1 MEVLDIK
8 RLRDI
13 TAGNQEIEQ
22 ELFRLFDQTAN
33 RCLGNL
39 EKSISDVE
47 AWKQAAHELKGAA
60 ANMGAL
66 KLLEISKKAEVLFD
80 LSQNE
85 KNVMIESIRDAIEE
99 FKQFKNQLYK
109 Q

>member
-1 MEVLDIK
+1 MEILDVK

-13 TAGNQEIEQ
+13 TAGNKDTEQ
-22 ELFRLFDQTAN
+22 ELFRLFDQTTN
-33 RCLGNL
+33 RCLVNL
-39 EKSISDVE
+39 EKSMNDGE
-47 AWKQAAHELKGAA
+47 AWKRAAHEFKGAA

-85 KNVMIESIRDAIEE
+85 KKIMIESIKSALEE
-99 FKQFKNQLYK
+99 FKQFQDQIYK
-109 Q
+109 E